1 MPPCLPWL
9 PCGLHKFCLKYFL
22 KSFATHTRAHTHT
35 HSHTLATFGCGDM
48 HNLLRAVLAVCLLLV
63 VLVDCAV
70 ALRIN
75 AICLDIRTINSS
87 TRVAASCSGCCSC
100 CCCCSQ
106 RVANPDHVWR
116 RCPAHMTHTPRGSQ
130 LNAQRNY
137 LTTWPIPITLP
148 TPRYLPLSL
157 AVPFGRQ
164 DTTEKFSN
172 RCARRSK
179 VSARHLVVVC
189 SLSHGRTNFLFKV
202 TANK

>member
-1 MPPCLPWL
+1 M
-9 PCGLHKFCLKYFL
+9 
-22 KSFATHTRAHTHT
+22 
-35 HSHTLATFGCGDM
+35 HTLATFGCGDM
-48 HNLLRAVLAVCLLLV
+48 HNLLRAVLAVCLLLRLLMVLLV

-87 TRVAASCSGCCSC
+87 TRVAAS
-100 CCCCSQ
+100 CCSQ

-137 LTTWPIPITLP
+137 LTTWPIPITL
-148 TPRYLPLSL
+148 TPPSPSLCPSASTL

-179 VSARHLVVVC
+179 VFARHLVVVC
-189 SLSHGRTNFLFKV
+189 SLSRQDELFFQSHCK
-202 TANK
+202 

>member
-1 MPPCLPWL
+1 MR
-9 PCGLHKFCLKYFL
+9 
-22 KSFATHTRAHTHT
+22 HTLV
-35 HSHTLATFGCGDM
+35 HTLATFGCGDM
-48 HNLLRAVLAVCLLLV
+48 HNLLRAVLAVCLLLRLLMVLLV

-87 TRVAASCSGCCSC
+87 TRVAAS
-100 CCCCSQ
+100 CCSQ

-137 LTTWPIPITLP
+137 LTTWPIPITL
-148 TPRYLPLSL
+148 TPPPPRCVPLHLPSLSLLGDKIRQKSFLIDALAGRKFSLAISSSSALSL
-157 AVPFGRQ
+157 A
-164 DTTEKFSN
+164 
-172 RCARRSK
+172 
-179 VSARHLVVVC
+179 
-189 SLSHGRTNFLFKV
+189 RTNFFFKV